1 MVIFSEFVFYN
12 FNSLIFDATFSTEL
26 KNVDVI
32 PLLKRKTGVTNNSWE
47 YVFFSK

>member
-12 FNSLIFDATFSTEL
+12 FNSLIFDATFSPEL

-32 PLLKRKTGVTNNSWE
+32 P
-47 YVFFSK
+47 VFKKKDWCH